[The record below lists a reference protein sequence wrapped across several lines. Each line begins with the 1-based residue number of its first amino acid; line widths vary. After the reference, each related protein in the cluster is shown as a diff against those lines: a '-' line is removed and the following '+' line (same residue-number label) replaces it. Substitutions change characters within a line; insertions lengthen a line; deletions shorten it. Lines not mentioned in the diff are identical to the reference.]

1 MKHRSALLIV
11 VGLFFVAVPAFAL
24 PVLEVGI
31 QTGAGTYAPYVPSTP
46 TPYGTD
52 RDSAQATT
60 SPFTLAVGGA
70 YKNSSVVSL
79 GGAYTGTA
87 GGVTYNFNWSD
98 SEIGLPFLAGATGPV
113 LMATVLQSESG
124 AAGNSIGFTSL
135 GSYSAPTQV
144 ATRTGSAD
152 SGFPN
157 NHFPVGAS
165 GTFDFVYFDLGTA
178 FADNPDGVVN
188 FASPGD
194 AGNGEI
200 RLFDTTITGYTFV
213 HFDLMAI
220 LVEEEFGRLRC
231 RKVTI
236 LDEDLVNN
244 PGSKDVTYSPGAPVP
259 EPGTFVLL
267 GVGLIGLA
275 GWGRKKFQK

>member
-1 MKHRSALLIV
+1 MKHRSALVIGVVLI
-11 VGLFFVAVPAFAL
+11 FAAAPASAL

-52 RDSAQATT
+52 KDTAQATT
-60 SPFTLAVGGA
+60 NPFTLAVGGT

-98 SEIGLPFLAGATGPV
+98 SAIGLPFLAGATGPV
-113 LMATVLQSESG
+113 LMATVLQG
-124 AAGNSIGFTSL
+124 QTGSIGFTSQ

-144 ATRTGSAD
+144 ATRTGSAE

-165 GTFDFVYFDLGTA
+165 GTFDFIYFDLGTA
-178 FADNPDGVVN
+178 FANNPDGVVN

-194 AGNGEI
+194 AGDGEI
-200 RLFDTTITGYTFV
+200 RLFDTTISGYTFV

-220 LVEEEFGRLRC
+220 LVEEEFGRLSC

-244 PGSKDVTYSPGAPVP
+244 PGSKDVTYSPGTPVP
-259 EPGTFVLL
+259 EPGTFLLL
-267 GVGLIGLA
+267 GSGLIGLA
-275 GWGRKKFQK
+275 SVGMKKLRK